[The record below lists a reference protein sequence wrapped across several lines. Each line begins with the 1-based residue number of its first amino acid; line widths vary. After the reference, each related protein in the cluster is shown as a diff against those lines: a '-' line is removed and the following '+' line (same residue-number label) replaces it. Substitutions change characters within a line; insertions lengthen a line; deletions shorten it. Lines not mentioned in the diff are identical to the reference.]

1 MDTSFLKTLF
11 TDELI
16 DYYNKSGQL
25 TEEQLIK
32 LKGTY
37 DFLMET
43 RKKHSYDVT
52 FPRGVISDDI
62 YFENLNLPPPLVELL
77 KKYPKQIIIGGG
89 FLLNHLIG
97 LNRSTDIDLFIVSK
111 IKDNQMYVD
120 IYKFLVEFDKLYDC
134 YVIKSKSLLN
144 VISNYKH
151 TIQIIFTG
159 HYYQHDIIYDFDIDI
174 VQLGYTL
181 NFPMYE
187 NFVIEKIK
195 DRVCSIDHRLVIDK
209 KRSIRLLKMFL
220 KGFRLDKT
228 WTEYFTLDRIMEE
241 IYDSSNLEYIIKS
254 YDPKTLK
261 PGQKVGN
268 TFDKFIAKNFRDI
281 KLKRFVKKNVMD
293 CYYYTRF
300 KDYIKQKE
308 INDVLIN
315 DETDFSKYIFAKNC
329 IIYDKKT
336 FNTVRIRIDTN
347 NMDPNLKNK
356 LALINNVNLLDRNY
370 KLSYKIDM
378 TNNLVYLNELCVEG
392 EITQIPINI
401 TPLIQKSVET
411 KDNKL
416 EDLTDVVV
424 SGPVTFRFN

>member
-1 MDTSFLKTLF
+1 
-11 TDELI
+11 
-16 DYYNKSGQL
+16 
-25 TEEQLIK
+25 
-32 LKGTY
+32 
-37 DFLMET
+37 MET
-43 RKKHSYDVT
+43 RKKHNYNIT
-52 FPRGVISDDI
+52 FPRGVLSNDI
-62 YFENLNLPPPLVELL
+62 YFENLNLPTPLVELL

-97 LNRSTDIDLFIVSK
+97 LNRSTDIDIFIVSK
-111 IKDNQMYVD
+111 IKDNQMYMD

-159 HYYQHDIIYDFDIDI
+159 HYYQHEIIYDFDIDI

-209 KRSIRLLKMFL
+209 KRSIRLLKMLL

-241 IYDSSNLEYIIKS
+241 IYDSNNLEYILKS

-268 TFDKFIAKNFRDI
+268 TFDKFIGKNFRDI

-315 DETDFSKYIFAKNC
+315 DETDFNKYIFAKNC

-370 KLSYKIDM
+370 KLSYKIDL
-378 TNNLVYLNELCVEG
+378 TNNLIYLNELCVEG
-392 EITQIPINI
+392 EITQIPTNI
-401 TPLIQKSVET
+401 KSFET

-416 EDLTDVVV
+416 EDRDGAKSPSDIVV
-424 SGPVTFRFN
+424 SGPVTFTFS